1 MSATIN
7 NIAQKPF
14 GISSRDWSIAL
25 KKAEMVKTKY
35 FEGKPYDTELFINS
49 KEFFELIKL
58 PSGELMV
65 SHLATL
71 KFAKNSNI
79 LKWEKSLENKAKAY
93 LALKKYNEAESI
105 LNTWQLIRPN
115 NPNFLILKAL
125 LQYDLHKNQNAWKT
139 LCKIINDNPQFD
151 AAYFLRASLLQR
163 VGKQNQALEDINI
176 YLGFNP
182 SHQTAVLLKAS
193 LLLNSGNLEM
203 LERFCTMELI
213 KNYNSKLEL
222 VYIKVLNKTKRV
234 KLAIEVFKSRIE
246 RNLNSPQF
254 YFETAQAAK
263 MLNQEQ
269 AYWKY
274 LFWAKENGYNK
285 AIQLWNS
292 LTQNNTLKAA

>member
-1 MSATIN
+1 
-7 NIAQKPF
+7 
-14 GISSRDWSIAL
+14 
-25 KKAEMVKTKY
+25 
-35 FEGKPYDTELFINS
+35 
-49 KEFFELIKL
+49 
-58 PSGELMV
+58 MV

-203 LERFCTMELI
+203 LERFCTMELS

-222 VYIKVLNKTKRV
+222 VYIKVLNKTKRI
-234 KLAIEVFKSRIE
+234 KIATEVFKSRLE

-254 YFETAQAAK
+254 FFETAQAAK

-274 LFWAKENGYNK
+274 LFWAKENGHNK

>member
-71 KFAKNSNI
+71 KFAQNSNI

-93 LALKKYNEAESI
+93 LALKKYNEAEII

-115 NPNFLILKAL
+115 NPNFLILKSL
-125 LQYDLHKNQNAWKT
+125 LQYDLNKNQNAWKT
-139 LCKIINDNPQFD
+139 LCKIINENPQFD

-163 VGKQNQALEDINI
+163 VGKQHQALEDINI

-182 SHQTAVLLKAS
+182 SHQTAVVLKAS

-203 LERFCTMELI
+203 LERFCIIELS

-222 VYIKVLNKTKRV
+222 VYIKLLNKTKRV

-263 MLNQEQ
+263 LLNQEQ
-269 AYWKY
+269 AFWKY
-274 LFWAKENGYNK
+274 LFWAKENGHNK